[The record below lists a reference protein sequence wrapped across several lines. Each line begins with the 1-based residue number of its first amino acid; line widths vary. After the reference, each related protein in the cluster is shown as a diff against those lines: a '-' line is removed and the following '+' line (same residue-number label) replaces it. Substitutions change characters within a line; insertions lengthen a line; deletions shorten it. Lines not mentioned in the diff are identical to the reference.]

1 MLRKFGVVI
10 GFVLI
15 VGVAAVILALL
26 FAMRPQPEERDE
38 TLAAPSVFVEVATPT
53 STTVD
58 VVTQGEVRPRTD
70 INLTAQVGGRIVST
84 DRSFVNGGA
93 FKKNDVLVRI
103 EDTDYRLALTR
114 AEARVAQAQQALNQE
129 EAEADLARRDWEE
142 LGDGSRPSDLTLRLP
157 QLRQAEAN
165 FQSARADEREARLN
179 LDRTMIRAPF
189 DGRVRTIN
197 VGLGQFITP
206 GAQLGGIFSTDVA
219 EIRLP
224 LSDTDFATLRLP
236 IAFTATENEPGPDV
250 ILSSIVGSSVRE
262 WRGKI
267 MRTEGAIDTATR
279 QIGAIAVVNDPYGA
293 AADDGVP
300 LAMGLFVDATIKG
313 RALDNVYIIPSTALY
328 GRDAVYVVNNQ
339 NRLERRT
346 VRVAS
351 VSSKSVVVVSGL
363 APGDK
368 VVISPLRGNGEGDE
382 VTPVISDDNQRRDTP
397 GSGTAAATDRGAG
410 AAQN

>member
-1 MLRKFGVVI
+1 MLRKFG
-10 GFVLI
+10 I
-15 VGVAAVILALL
+15 VFSILGIFGAAAAIIVFLNV
-26 FAMRPQPEERDE
+26 MRPKPEDRE
-38 TLAAPSVFVEVATPT
+38 TDLAAPSVFIEVATPT
-53 STTVD
+53 TTTVD

-93 FKKNDVLVRI
+93 FKKNDVLLRI
-103 EDTDYRLALTR
+103 EDTDYQLALTR
-114 AEARVAQAQQALNQE
+114 AQARVAQAQQALNQE
-129 EAEADLARRDWEE
+129 QAEADLARRDWEE
-142 LGDGSRPSDLTLRLP
+142 LGDGSPPSDLTLRLP

-179 LDRTMIRAPF
+179 LDRTVIRAPF

-236 IAFTATENEPGPDV
+236 IAFTASDAAPGPDV
-250 ILSSIVGSSVRE
+250 ILSSVVGAASHE
-262 WRGKI
+262 WRGQI

-293 AADDGVP
+293 GADQGVP

-313 RALDNVYIIPSTALY
+313 RALDNVYVIPSTALY
-328 GRDAVYVVNNQ
+328 GRDAVYVVDDQ
-339 NRLERRT
+339 NKLERRKVT
-346 VRVAS
+346 TAAVTA
-351 VSSKSVVVVSGL
+351 KSVVVVAGL
-363 APGDK
+363 APGEK
-368 VVISPLRGNGEGDE
+368 VVISPLRGNGAGDA
-382 VTPVISDDNQRRDTP
+382 VTPIDSDDSQSRATP
-397 GSGTAAATDRGAG
+397 APPTTAAAQR
-410 AAQN
+410 